1 MRSLI
6 NVLGRILGKFSLS
19 GLTRLALFNRWLTFM
34 VAVALVGVSVWAT
47 LRMKQE
53 MIPDIETGMTT
64 VVSVYPLHSSE
75 DVIAQV
81 TAPIEDAIGDMGAKR
96 VSSSSMEGMSVVL
109 AEFEYG
115 TNMKEV
121 NSNIQERL
129 SIVGLPDD
137 MPRKITDP
145 ATGIERDNPFIYP
158 LDISVMPVVAYS
170 LGADIDP
177 NELYSIVAT
186 QVGPELE
193 TIEGV
198 LEESG
203 VSIDGYRED
212 AIITPIASK
221 MNANGIPMS
230 QLVGILMSKNK
241 YGSLDDIK
249 NTPLSASATVG
260 QVADV
265 GFGPASGSAITRT
278 NGQPCVIVYVTKSSD
293 GNTVEVARGV
303 NDKMAQLEE
312 QLKEQLPNM
321 TSNKIFDQSEYIQQ
335 SISELTQ
342 DALIGGILAVI
353 VIFIFLLSIRG
364 SMVIALSIPF
374 SIFVGFLIMSRV
386 GVTINILT
394 LGAMTIAVG
403 RIVDDSIVML
413 EVIYRRLRQGQ
424 PIKQAAIE
432 GSKEVAMPIAS
443 ATIATVAIFIPLAF
457 VGGIVGEMFIP
468 FAETITFALLG
479 SLLVSL
485 TVVPALCG
493 MLVPKDIKPET
504 ENAWYQRLYMPAL
517 KWSLAHRVLTVVVA
531 LALFAGSLALLPV
544 IGTSFMPSMGEKEVM
559 IEVEMPLGSDIHLT
573 DNKTAEVEDLL
584 KSLRDDPDSGID
596 IYYTTV
602 GTSSS
607 FGGAFTALMGGGGSN
622 TATIEVLLT
631 ADASMNKVAKDLEAR
646 VASAGL
652 ESEGCR
658 INVTPL
664 ASGLGA
670 MDPGQFKVFLVSDNY
685 TAVDAAAKELTTVL
699 ADEVDGLRNVETDTS
714 RTIDRAKF
722 SLNYMKIAGYY
733 QSLGL
738 NFVEYTDNLTNE
750 VGLLLMGTAL
760 KDNTVDQ
767 KAIYVDGRAIYVN
780 TVMATA
786 GPNDL
791 GGILIT
797 GGTTT
802 PTKLSNVADD
812 VAFEPSQLNI
822 HSIDGKRSASVSA
835 TVTKKDVG
843 AVNTEAQKKADA
855 VAEQY
860 GIETRIGG
868 VSEYMNETFTKMS
881 IAMLLAVI
889 ISFAIV
895 VLSFRSFLNALL
907 IMVSLPL
914 ATIGAFLGLLIT
926 GNTLGASGMMG
937 MLMLVGIVLTNA
949 IVLLALVDQLR
960 KQGMT
965 TYDALVT
972 GGRTRIRP
980 ILMTAITTMI
990 GLLPLALGYGQGIL
1004 LASELAIVVLGGL
1017 VSSTLL
1023 TLVVVPVL
1031 YSLTDP
1037 IRRRAKVTITASE
1050 TPPEKTAGS

>member
-1 MRSLI
+1 MHFLTKLSLY
-6 NVLGRILGKFSLS
+6 
-19 GLTRLALFNRWLTFM
+19 NRWITFV
-34 VAVALVGVSVWAT
+34 VAIVLVGVSVWAT

-75 DVIAQV
+75 DVIDKV

-121 NSNIQERL
+121 NSGILDKL
-129 SIVGLPDD
+129 SGVGLPED

-145 ATGIERDNPFIYP
+145 ATGIERDNPLIFP

-212 AIITPIASK
+212 AIVTPIAAK

-230 QLVGILMSKNK
+230 QLVGILMSKSE
-241 YGSLDDIK
+241 YGTLDDIR
-249 NTPLSASATVG
+249 NMPLSASSSVG

-265 GFGPASGSAITRT
+265 GFGPAAGSAITRT

-293 GNTVEVARGV
+293 GNTVEVAHAV

-312 QLKEQLPNM
+312 DLPNV
-321 TSNKIFDQSEYIQQ
+321 TFVKIFDQSDYIKQ

-353 VIFIFLLSIRG
+353 VIFIFLLSVRG

-374 SIFVGFLIMSRV
+374 SIFVGFLIMSAV

-424 PIKQAAIE
+424 PFKQAALE

-443 ATIATVAIFIPLAF
+443 ATVATVAIFIPLAF
-457 VGGIVGEMFIP
+457 VGGMVGELFIP

-517 KWSLAHRVLTVVVA
+517 KWSLAHRVLTVVIA

-559 IEVEMPLGSDIHLT
+559 IEVEMPLGSDIHTT
-573 DNKTAEVEDLL
+573 DTKTAEVESLL
-584 KSLRDDPDSGID
+584 QSLRNDGGSGID

-631 ADASMNKVAKDLEAR
+631 DDASMNKVAKDIEAR

-664 ASGLGA
+664 AAGLGA

-685 TAVDAAAKELTTVL
+685 TAVDLAANELTTVL
-699 ADEVDGLRNVETDTS
+699 AEEVDGLRNVETDTS
-714 RTIDRAKF
+714 RTVDRANF
-722 SLNYMKIAGYY
+722 TLNYMKIAGYY

-738 NFVEYTDNLTNE
+738 NPVEYTDNLTNE

-760 KDNTVDQ
+760 KDNTADQ
-767 KAIYVDGRAIYVN
+767 SAIQVDGRGIYVN

-786 GPNDL
+786 GPNEL
-791 GGILIT
+791 PNVLIT
-797 GGTTT
+797 GGVLDATARIAD
-802 PTKLSNVADD
+802 VADN
-812 VAFEPSQLNI
+812 VGFEPSQLNI

-843 AVNTEAQKKADA
+843 AVNKEAQKKADA

-881 IAMLLAVI
+881 IAMLLAII

-895 VLSFRSFLNALL
+895 VISFRSFLNGFL

-960 KQGMT
+960 KQGMST
-965 TYDALVT
+965 HDALIQ

-980 ILMTAITTMI
+980 ILMTAITTMV
-990 GLLPLALGYGQGIL
+990 GLVPLALGYGQGIL

-1037 IRRRAKVTITASE
+1037 IRRHAKVAVTVNDATTGKPTGA
-1050 TPPEKTAGS
+1050 